1 MSVVIVGGN
10 ECMSRQYVDLCKS
23 YRCKAK
29 CYPLLC
35 GGMKS
40 IGTPDLLILFTG
52 TVSHKLTRNAMSKTD
67 KSRTRVIRSHSA
79 SLSALRNIMDEH
91 CK

>member
-1 MSVVIVGGN
+1 
-10 ECMSRQYVDLCKS
+10 
-23 YRCKAK
+23 
-29 CYPLLC
+29 
-35 GGMKS
+35 
-40 IGTPDLLILFTG
+40 
-52 TVSHKLTRNAMSKTD
+52 MSKTD